1 VAVLQ
6 LLSAHSLCFLRGDY
20 LLPLPKRWRGRK
32 NQQHIH
38 TDSKALTDLLTNR
51 EELGVNVVT
60 WAAVLTTVQGPE
72 EDWEGKQQ
80 SCLDFG
86 LQESKILLI

>member
-1 VAVLQ
+1 MKSNSSTKGPVSGNPVL
-6 LLSAHSLCFLRGDY
+6 
-20 LLPLPKRWRGRK
+20 
-32 NQQHIH
+32 
-38 TDSKALTDLLTNR
+38 DLLTTR
-51 EELGVNVVT
+51 EELGVNVAT

-80 SCLDFG
+80 SCSDFG